1 MAQISTVTGINNLN
15 TSVQSLLSQM
25 QQSSA
30 IQSAQLTGQSVMVAG
45 SALNLATNTNA
56 ASGVSAIGGYTLASA
71 ASNVT
76 VTVKNAS
83 GQTVSTLALGP
94 QSAGFQD
101 FTWDGTTSSGS
112 TAAAGAYTFS
122 VGATSSSGAPVNATA
137 YNAEQVVGAVPQA
150 NGTTQLM
157 LGNGT
162 QVPYSS
168 IAQIF

>member
-1 MAQISTVTGINNLN
+1 
-15 TSVQSLLSQM
+15 
-25 QQSSA
+25 
-30 IQSAQLTGQSVMVAG
+30 
-45 SALNLATNTNA
+45 
-56 ASGVSAIGGYTLASA
+56 
-71 ASNVT
+71 

-94 QSAGFQD
+94 QNAGFQD
-101 FTWDGTTSSGS
+101 FTWDGSTASGS
-112 TAAAGAYTFS
+112 TAAAGSYTFS
-122 VGATSSSGAPVNATA
+122 VTATSSSGAPVNATA
-137 YNAEQVVGAVPQA
+137 YNAEQVIGAVPQA